1 LITVN
6 CRAAASP
13 EIGSCE
19 ALVTPGDTIENL
31 PEGEVCPMR
40 PAKRC
45 IVASFL
51 AALVA
56 VSCATQA
63 PHEHA
68 ATVTDAR
75 VPVRFPDDLRRHTL
89 ANMRDHLATLQQI
102 EQALAR
108 GEYDRAAEI
117 SERRLGLSSLELH
130 GAHDVA
136 QYMPGAMQ
144 DIGTGMHKAASR
156 FSIAATNAGASGD
169 VRNALEAL
177 SAVTAQC
184 VACHTAYRLE

>member
-1 LITVN
+1 
-6 CRAAASP
+6 
-13 EIGSCE
+13 
-19 ALVTPGDTIENL
+19 
-31 PEGEVCPMR
+31 MR
-40 PAKRC
+40 LAKRPV
-45 IVASFL
+45 VATLL
-51 AALVA
+51 AALMA
-56 VSCATQA
+56 ASCATQP

-68 ATVTDAR
+68 AAQADTR
-75 VPVRFPDDLRRHTL
+75 VPVRFPDELRRHTL

-102 EQALAR
+102 EQALAH

-156 FSIAATNAGASGD
+156 FSIAAANAGASGD
-169 VRNALEAL
+169 VGNALEAL

-184 VACHTAYRLE
+184 VACHAAYRLE

>member
-1 LITVN
+1 
-6 CRAAASP
+6 
-13 EIGSCE
+13 
-19 ALVTPGDTIENL
+19 
-31 PEGEVCPMR
+31 MR
-40 PAKRC
+40 PAKRF
-45 IVASFL
+45 IVASTL
-51 AALVA
+51 AALA
-56 VSCATQA
+56 AASCATPS

-68 ATVTDAR
+68 AAATDAR
-75 VPVRFPDDLRRHTL
+75 VLVRFPDELRRHTL

-108 GEYDRAAEI
+108 GEFDRASEI

-136 QYMPGAMQ
+136 QYMPPAMQ

-156 FSIAATNAGASGD
+156 FSIAAANAGASGD

-177 SAVTAQC
+177 SAVTTQC
-184 VACHTAYRLE
+184 VACHAAYRLE

>member
-1 LITVN
+1 
-6 CRAAASP
+6 
-13 EIGSCE
+13 
-19 ALVTPGDTIENL
+19 
-31 PEGEVCPMR
+31 MR

-45 IVASFL
+45 VVASSL

-56 VSCATQA
+56 VSCATQP

-68 ATVTDAR
+68 AAPADTRVT
-75 VPVRFPDDLRRHTL
+75 VRFPDELRRHTL

-108 GEYDRAAEI
+108 GEFDRAAEI
-117 SERRLGLSSLELH
+117 SEHRLGLSSLELH

-136 QYMPGAMQ
+136 QYMPPAMQ

-156 FSIAATNAGASGD
+156 FSIAAANAGASGD

-177 SAVTAQC
+177 SAVTTQC
-184 VACHTAYRLE
+184 VACHAAYRLE